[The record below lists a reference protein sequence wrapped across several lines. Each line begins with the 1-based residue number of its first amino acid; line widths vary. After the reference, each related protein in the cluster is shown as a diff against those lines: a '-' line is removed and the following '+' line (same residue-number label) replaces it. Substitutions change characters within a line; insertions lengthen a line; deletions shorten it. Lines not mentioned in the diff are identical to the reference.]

1 MTRPDFYGKKLRPAT
16 PTFLLIASTPDLEK
30 PHCMKIFLPAFAALA
45 LMAPS
50 KEMPAEATKATD
62 FIRVERGGEN
72 VLLQPAAATYEKE
85 GVKVTLLGAVHIADK
100 AYFDDLNK
108 RFKTYD
114 RVLFEMIGGE
124 NLGAA
129 AKSDE
134 PKADAEKP
142 GLSALGDVY
151 KMVSSFLKLADQKTE
166 IDYTAKNF
174 VHADLTMAEFQKLQ
188 EDRGESLLGFA
199 MNAAKNAD
207 PKDQPSTMALM
218 TALMSG
224 KTNQAKLLLMDALAG
239 GDEAMAGIVQQSVI
253 ITDRNNK
260 AIKVLDN
267 QIAKGHKNL
276 AIFYGAAHFPDMEK
290 NLLGKGYKKSR
301 LEWLTAWKVAK

>member
-1 MTRPDFYGKKLRPAT
+1 
-16 PTFLLIASTPDLEK
+16 
-30 PHCMKIFLPAFAALA
+30 MKILFPVFAALA
-45 LMAPS
+45 LVVSAR
-50 KEMPAEATKATD
+50 EMPAEAQKATD
-62 FIRVERGGEN
+62 FIRVEKGEEK
-72 VLLQPAAATYEKE
+72 VLLQPAAATYAKD

-100 AYFDDLNK
+100 AYFEDLNK

-129 AKSDE
+129 PQPE
-134 PKADAEKP
+134 EQKANEEKP

-151 KMVSSFLKLADQKTE
+151 KMVSSFLKLSDQKAE

-188 EDRGESLLGFA
+188 EERGESLLGFA
-199 MNAAKNAD
+199 MNAAQNAD
-207 PKDQPSTMALM
+207 PKKQPSTMALM

-239 GDEAMAGIVQQSVI
+239 GDEAMAGIVQQSVV
-253 ITDRNNK
+253 ITDRNAK
-260 AIKVLDN
+260 ALKVLDS
-267 QIAKGHKNL
+267 QIADGHKNL
-276 AIFYGAAHFPDMEK
+276 GIFYGAAHFPDMEK
-290 NLLGKGYKKSR
+290 SLLAKGYKKTKQ
-301 LEWLTAWKVAK
+301 EWLTAWSVPKE